1 MRVFNGLD
9 NLPAFTNA
17 VATMGSFDGVHC
29 GHRVLLDRVKR
40 LATELEGESIVLTF
54 EPHPRYVLGT
64 GDDML
69 LLSTIDEKLWLLEQ
83 AGIDNVI
90 VIPFTTEFS
99 MLSPEEYI
107 EQVVVK
113 LSLRA
118 LVVGYNHRFGHK
130 KEGDYNYLSAHDQG
144 MEIAMVEQQQVA
156 SNKVSSTIIRQSIEA
171 GKMESV
177 AQMLSRPYIIIGDL
191 DTNNS
196 ISGIDQHKLLPPPG
210 IYRVK
215 VNGSANALIINQ
227 EGELKLETTA
237 DAGKVLIEIE

>member
-1 MRVFNGLD
+1 
-9 NLPAFTNA
+9 
-17 VATMGSFDGVHC
+17 MGSFDGVHC

-69 LLSTIDEKLWLLEQ
+69 LLTTIDEKLWLLEQ

-99 MLSPEEYI
+99 LLSPEEYI

-130 KEGDYNYLSAHDQG
+130 KEGDYDFLERRNDFEVY
-144 MEIAMVEQQQVA
+144 MVEQQQIVG
-156 SNKVSSTIIRQSIEA
+156 SKVSSTILRQL
-171 GKMESV
+171 
-177 AQMLSRPYIIIGDL
+177 LSQGLNAKAATLLGHDYLICATFGEDDIARV
-191 DTNNS
+191 
-196 ISGIDQHKLLPPPG
+196 DQHKLLPAEGTYDVEANGESLRLHVLPDSTLRLEPQMQG
-210 IYRVK
+210 EVK
-215 VNGSANALIINQ
+215 IW
-227 EGELKLETTA
+227 LK
-237 DAGKVLIEIE
+237 

>member
-1 MRVFNGLD
+1 M
-9 NLPAFTNA
+9 
-17 VATMGSFDGVHC
+17 
-29 GHRVLLDRVKR
+29 K
-40 LATELEGESIVLTF
+40 
-54 EPHPRYVLGT
+54 
-64 GDDML
+64 
-69 LLSTIDEKLWLLEQ
+69 LLSTIEEKILLLDQ
-83 AGIDNVI
+83 AGIDNLI
-90 VIPFTTEFS
+90 IIPFTPEFS
-99 MLSPEEYI
+99 RTSPEEFI
-107 EQVVVK
+107 K
-113 LSLRA
+113 SLATLGIRSM
-118 LVVGYNHRFGHK
+118 VVGYNHRFGHK

>member
-1 MRVFNGLD
+1 
-9 NLPAFTNA
+9 
-17 VATMGSFDGVHC
+17 MGSFDGVHC

-69 LLSTIDEKLWLLEQ
+69 LLTTIDEKLWLLEQ

-99 MLSPEEYI
+99 LLSPEEYI

-130 KEGDYNYLSAHDQG
+130 KEGDYDFLERRNDFEVY
-144 MEIAMVEQQQVA
+144 MVEQQQIVG
-156 SNKVSSTIIRQSIEA
+156 SKVSSTILRQL
-171 GKMESV
+171 
-177 AQMLSRPYIIIGDL
+177 LSQGLNAKAATLLGHDYLICATFGEDGFARVHE
-191 DTNNS
+191 
-196 ISGIDQHKLLPPPG
+196 HKLLPAEGSYDVEANGESLRLHVLPDSTLRLEPQMQG
-210 IYRVK
+210 EVK
-215 VNGSANALIINQ
+215 IW
-227 EGELKLETTA
+227 LK
-237 DAGKVLIEIE
+237 